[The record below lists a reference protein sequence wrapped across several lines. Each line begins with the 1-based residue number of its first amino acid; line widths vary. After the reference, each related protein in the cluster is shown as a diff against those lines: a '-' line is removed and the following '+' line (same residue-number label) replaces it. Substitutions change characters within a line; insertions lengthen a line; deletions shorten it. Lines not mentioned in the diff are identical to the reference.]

1 MCSTGQVEDTKREVL
16 KFCGP
21 TDYSISNLEHG
32 VIYCQHFAAY
42 NDPFEFWN
50 HIYDGIPDPESEPE
64 RFAAALKA
72 WGMEGSSPHDE
83 DVVSYFDE
91 CQLYQPP
98 FNTMR
103 NAVRIA
109 CFGSQRDNM
118 LMWSHYADGLRGF
131 CIVFDEDCI
140 ARIEPEAYLLDVKY
154 LDAPPTVDSFV
165 YAVASDQDWYHQVAI
180 EETEA
185 HIRHL
190 GKTDEKHEIA
200 AYEQARA
207 EAVAQMREIWQ
218 QVFAVKP
225 IDWKYEGERRLLVQT
240 QRTDSEPIQQ
250 PYPLEAIKEVILGER
265 MHDEYRQRILDVLQ
279 KNHPGVPVRTAYRA
293 HSLYAIS
300 ID

>member
-1 MCSTGQVEDTKREVL
+1 MEDSKRELL

-21 TDYSISNLEHG
+21 TDYSISNLENG
-32 VIYCQHFAAY
+32 VIFCRHFSAY

-50 HIYDGIPDPESEPE
+50 HIYEGIPDPESEPE

-83 DVVSYFDE
+83 AVVAYFDE
-91 CQLYQPP
+91 CQHYQPP
-98 FNTMR
+98 FKAMR
-103 NAVRIA
+103 DEVRIA

-131 CIVFDEDCI
+131 CIVFDENSVATAD
-140 ARIEPEAYLLDVKY
+140 PEAYVLDVEY
-154 LDAPPTVDSFV
+154 RDAPPTIDSFV
-165 YAVASDQDWYHQVAI
+165 YAIARDQEWYHQVVI
-180 EETEA
+180 EETETR
-185 HIRHL
+185 IQYF
-190 GKTDEKHEIA
+190 GKTDEKHWIT

-225 IDWKYEGERRLLVQT
+225 SDWEYERERRLLVQT
-240 QRTDSEPIQQ
+240 QQRDTAPIQR
-250 PYPLEAIKEVILGER
+250 PYPLNAVKEVILGER
-265 MHDEYRQRILDVLQ
+265 MHDDFRQRILAVLQ
-279 KNHPGVPVRTAYRA
+279 KNHAGVPVRTARRA
-293 HSLYAIS
+293 HGLYTIT